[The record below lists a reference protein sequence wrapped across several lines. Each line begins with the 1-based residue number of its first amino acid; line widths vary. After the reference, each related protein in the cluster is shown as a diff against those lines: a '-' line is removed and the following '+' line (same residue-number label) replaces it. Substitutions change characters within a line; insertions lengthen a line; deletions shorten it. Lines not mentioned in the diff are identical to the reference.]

1 MKVGMRRFFVA
12 GLAAFAGLALAAPS
26 YAAFEIDVTEFG
38 GPTIPIID
46 GGPLDQD
53 GLANGVINVLTG
65 ALNPLLVNYSFTSLG
80 GDSNALT
87 GGGSDDA
94 SISQTGQVSLLT
106 GGTGSITIVARETN
120 FLFPSGGSGSMTT
133 SASDTFRSR
142 AAGANRTFQSTF
154 TGPPTNSA
162 LLAFIP
168 PNGTGPFST
177 SNPGVVT
184 PLGPITPAFGLSN
197 TTVINLVTPA
207 SGVSSDQ
214 FTGATTVM
222 AAIPEPT
229 SIALV
234 GIGLAATAF
243 SRFRRRMPRA

>member
-133 SASDTFRSR
+133 SASDTFRST
-142 AAGANRTFQSTF
+142 AAGAAEPSRAPSRDRRPTRRCSRSSRRTGQVRFR
-154 TGPPTNSA
+154 
-162 LLAFIP
+162 LR
-168 PNGTGPFST
+168 
-177 SNPGVVT
+177 
-184 PLGPITPAFGLSN
+184 TPAWSPLWGRSLRR
-197 TTVINLVTPA
+197 
-207 SGVSSDQ
+207 SG
-214 FTGATTVM
+214 
-222 AAIPEPT
+222 
-229 SIALV
+229 
-234 GIGLAATAF
+234 
-243 SRFRRRMPRA
+243 SRTRP